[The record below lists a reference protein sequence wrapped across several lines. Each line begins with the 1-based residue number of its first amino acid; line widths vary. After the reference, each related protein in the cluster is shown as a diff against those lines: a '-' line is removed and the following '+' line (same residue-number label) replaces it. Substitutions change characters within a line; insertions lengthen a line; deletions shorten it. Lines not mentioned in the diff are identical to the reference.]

1 MGQQLDPAPTVEQE
15 PLGAVPAATG
25 PGLSRTKLSRPRLP
39 PGYLHRPQV
48 DALLDAGTRGPLTLV
63 SAGAGWGKTL
73 GTAAWAS
80 GSPRVGPVGW
90 VSLDARDNE
99 PRAFWSYV
107 VEALRSTALVAPDS
121 PLAQLVPGLGSDE
134 ENLRRLVAGLE
145 RLPGPVVLVLDDFDV
160 VDDPTVLAGLTQ
172 LLRVP
177 VPQLRLVLLTRA
189 DPTLPLHRLR
199 VAGQLTQIRSADLA
213 LTASDATALVA
224 VDGVALSGGDA
235 ELLVH
240 RTEGWPAGL
249 RLAAMFLARDEPGH
263 AASDFGGD
271 DHAVVEYLA
280 EEVLARHP
288 VDVRRF
294 LLRTS
299 VAERLD
305 ASLAEALTG
314 EVHSQQHLEDLAAS
328 NSFVVELGPGRRWY
342 RYHALL
348 RQMLRHR
355 LSVEAPEV
363 VPDLHRRAAA
373 WFGEHGRPVDAM
385 HHAADAHDW
394 ALLGRLLV
402 THALPLALSAERPAL
417 AQVLAR
423 VPSHHLADT
432 PGLGLVAATRVL
444 FAADYAELGPH
455 LAKVGEQV
463 GPEVTPE
470 ATATRIALNLF
481 GAALCRA
488 TGDNG
493 GAIESATRALALLS
507 GPGSTLPAAGGYRVT
522 ALANLGTGLL
532 WSGRLGEAE
541 RRLRAGLGEAEGT
554 VDASRVNMF
563 AHLALSAAV
572 AGRLVDAERLA
583 SQGIQL
589 AQDRGWSPLVQEA
602 TAHLALSMVHLQ
614 RNDLDEA
621 AAALAAGRGS
631 AVLEPAP
638 RLASA
643 LVQVRVD
650 AASGRVDTARRG
662 LARLHRELGAWVP
675 PRLLARWLR
684 VTEAEVELA
693 DGIPAAALA
702 RVPLDGPDDAD
713 ETLVPERLL
722 RARAMLD
729 LADPAGAEAA
739 LAPLHEAGLEHLSE
753 VELWV
758 LTALVADRLR
768 QDRRATDALR
778 RALGAAG
785 PEGIRRP
792 FVAWGQPRLPGLLAR
807 VKVLH
812 PAVRAFVQELEGDD
826 LATTAGSTSVAAQAV
841 ALTEREL
848 SVLQYLPSM
857 MTYPEIAAQLFVSV
871 NTVKSHLR
879 HLYAKLEVVNRRQ
892 AVIRA
897 REIGLLES

>member
-1 MGQQLDPAPTVEQE
+1 VGQQLDPASTAEPE
-15 PLGAVPAATG
+15 PLAAPPTATD

-73 GTAAWAS
+73 ATAAWAS
-80 GSPRVGPVGW
+80 GSPQVGPVGW
-90 VSLDARDNE
+90 VSLDGRDNQ
-99 PRAFWSYV
+99 PRAFWSYL
-107 VEALRSTALVAPDS
+107 VEALRSCAPVEADN

-189 DPTLPLHRLR
+189 DPALPLHRLR

-213 LTASDATALVA
+213 LTASDAAALVA
-224 VDGVALSGGDA
+224 VDGVALAAGDA
-235 ELLVH
+235 ELLVR

-263 AASDFGGD
+263 AAADFGGD

-288 VDVRRF
+288 TQVRRF
-294 LLRTS
+294 LVRTS
-299 VAERLD
+299 VAERVD

-314 EVHSQQHLEDLAAS
+314 EAHSQQHLEDLAAT

-355 LSVEAPEV
+355 LSVESPEV

-373 WFGEHGRPVDAM
+373 WFSEHGRPLEAL
-385 HHAADAHDW
+385 HHAADAEDW
-394 ALLGRLLV
+394 PLVGRLLV
-402 THALPLALSAERPAL
+402 TQALPLALSVERAAL
-417 AQVLAR
+417 AQALAR
-423 VPSHHLADT
+423 VPTHRLADT
-432 PGLGLVAATRVL
+432 PALGMVAATRAL
-444 FAADYAELGPH
+444 LAADYTGLRPPLARIEEQLGSD
-455 LAKVGEQV
+455 
-463 GPEVTPE
+463 VTPE
-470 ATATRIALNLF
+470 ATGTRIALNLF
-481 GAALCRA
+481 GVALYRA
-488 TGDNG
+488 TGDNAG
-493 GAIESATRALALLS
+493 VLEAATGALELLS
-507 GPGSTLPAAGGYRVT
+507 GPGATLPAAGSYKVT

-532 WSGRLGEAE
+532 WSGRLDEAE
-541 RRLRAGLGEAEGT
+541 NRFEEGLGENDAT
-554 VDASRVNMF
+554 VEATRVNMF
-563 AHLALSAAV
+563 AHLSLAAAV
-572 AGRLVDAERLA
+572 GGRLTDAEQLA
-583 SQGIQL
+583 SEAIQL
-589 AQDRGWSPLVQEA
+589 AQDRGWSPLPQEA

-621 AAALAAGRGS
+621 VAALAVGRPAAS
-631 AVLEPAP
+631 IEPAA

-643 LVQVRVD
+643 LLQVRID
-650 AASGRVDTARRG
+650 AASGRVDAARRG
-662 LARLHRELGAWVP
+662 LERLHREVGGWVP
-675 PRLLARWLR
+675 PQLLVRWLR
-684 VTEAEVELA
+684 VTEAEVDLA
-693 DGIPAAALA
+693 AGEPSAALGHL
-702 RVPLDGPDDAD
+702 PLDGSAEVD
-713 ETLVPERLL
+713 EPLVSERLL
-722 RARAMLD
+722 SARALLD
-729 LADPAGAEAA
+729 LADPVGAEQM
-739 LAPLHEAGLEHLSE
+739 LSPLHEAGLGHRSE

-768 QDRRATDALR
+768 EDRRATDALR
-778 RALGAAG
+778 RALVAAA
-785 PEGIRRP
+785 PEGVRRP
-792 FVAWGQPRLPGLLAR
+792 FVGWGQARLPRLLAR
-807 VKVLH
+807 TKILH
-812 PAVRAFVQELEGDD
+812 PAVRSFVEELEADD
-826 LATTAGSTSVAAQAV
+826 PTTAAHTKTVAPQGM
-841 ALTEREL
+841 ALTAREL
-848 SVLQYLPSM
+848 SVLEYLPSM